1 MNNIGFYRDSKN
13 YLSIQNIDV
22 ESLVMKHG
30 SPLYIYD
37 AGLIK
42 HTYLNLEKAI
52 KAINGKVHYAV
63 KANDSLGIIK
73 LLSKLGCGADVVSLG
88 ELKKCIKVGMKPE
101 KIIFSGVGKDKHEIE
116 YAISKGIQ
124 QLNIESVEELE
135 DLIKISNHLK
145 KNINVAIR
153 VNLDIQANTHE
164 KISTGDETSKFGI
177 SLSEIPQV
185 YKVIYNSN
193 YLNPYG
199 LAVHIGSQIF
209 DMKLLKKTYHEL
221 KKLASSLIKMGF
233 KVNNLDLGGGFGVD
247 YRKFKIQNFKPIEE
261 MLKKLFLGT
270 NFNICFEPGRSLVA
284 DAGILVTKVI
294 REKKTIAKNFLIV
307 DAGMNDFIR
316 PTLYNTY
323 HRIEPILKDMSRKQ
337 FFYDIV
343 GPICE
348 TGDFFGLNQ
357 KIQKTLKNEF
367 LAIMSTGAYGRVMS
381 SNYNTRPNI
390 AEILI
395 HNEKD
400 YLLKKKQSISDLI
413 NQDLNPEI

>member
-1 MNNIGFYRDSKN
+1 MSNIGFYRNSTN
-13 YLSIQNIDV
+13 HLSIQNINV
-22 ESLVMKHG
+22 ESLIKKYK

-42 HTYLNLEKAI
+42 HTYLNLQKAI
-52 KAINGKVHYAV
+52 KPINGKIHYAV

-88 ELKKCIKVGMKPE
+88 ELKKCIEVGMKPS
-101 KIIFSGVGKDKHEIE
+101 KIIFSGVGKDEDEIE
-116 YAISKGIQ
+116 YAISKEIQ
-124 QLNIESVEELE
+124 QINIESIEELD

-153 VNLDIQANTHE
+153 VNLDIEANTHE
-164 KISTGDETSKFGI
+164 KISTGDETSKFGV
-177 SLSEIPQV
+177 SLAEIPKV
-185 YKVIYNSN
+185 YKIICNSN
-193 YLNPYG
+193 YLKPHG

-209 DMKLLKKTYHEL
+209 DIKLLKKAYSKL
-221 KKLASSLIKMGF
+221 KNLANSLIKIGF
-233 KVNNLDLGGGFGVD
+233 KVNNLDLGGGFGVN
-247 YRKFKIQNFKPIEE
+247 YKQFQIQSFKLIEE
-261 MLKKLFLGT
+261 LLTNLFVGT

-284 DAGILVTKVI
+284 DAGILVTKII
-294 REKKTIAKNFLIV
+294 REKKTASKKFLIV

-323 HRIEPILKDMSRKQ
+323 HRIEPILKDTSRKQ
-337 FFYDIV
+337 IFYDIV

-357 KIQKTLKNEF
+357 KIQKSLKNEF
-367 LAIMSTGAYGRVMS
+367 LAIMATGAYGRVMS
-381 SNYNTRPNI
+381 SNYNTRPNV

-395 HNEKD
+395 YNKKD
-400 YLLKKKQSISDLI
+400 YLLKNKQSLSDLI